1 MYKRWKEWS
10 MESAA
15 AGAVGL
21 VDNRLLMELWVRCGQ
36 AVGSFAVHGLSMP
49 YP

>member
-1 MYKRWKEWS
+1 
-10 MESAA
+10 MESAS

-36 AVGSFAVHGLSMP
+36 DVGSFAVHGLSMP

>member
-1 MYKRWKEWS
+1 MYKRWKEWVTA
-10 MESAA
+10 SAA

-21 VDNRLLMELWVRCGQ
+21 VDNRLHMELWVRCGQ
-36 AVGSFAVHGLSMP
+36 DVGSCAVHGLSMP